1 MIKMDDETRRALEN
15 AFARVTTVNPEP
27 LFVDMYR
34 YQLEQSGLPF
44 DIPSI
49 RRRGLAIR
57 FLNDYNDWASYQRRV
72 NAARR
77 RRRLQRERE
86 ERQRRTRQYLRE
98 ENERTERAR
107 ERRLGPN
114 WRERQQMLNLPYQW

>member
-1 MIKMDDETRRALEN
+1 MDDETRRALEN

-27 LFVDMYR
+27 PFVDMYR
-34 YQLEQSGLPF
+34 YVLEQSGLPF
-44 DIPSI
+44 DIPSL

-57 FLNDYNDWASYQRRV
+57 FLNDYNDWARYQRRV

-77 RRRLQRERE
+77 RRRRGALQRRV
-86 ERQRRTRQYLRE
+86 RQYIRE

-107 ERRLGPN
+107 ERRL
-114 WRERQQMLNLPYQW
+114 ERQLPYQW